1 MTVIYDTAYFIER
14 AIKKHGNKYD
24 YSKSV
29 YTRSKDKVIIRCRSC
44 DITFQQVA
52 MGHLLGGGCASCYKK
67 KHLLTQEDF
76 VNRSVRKHGDKYGYH
91 KAVFV
96 SSSSK
101 VEIYCRSCDEY
112 FMQTPISHYLAG
124 QGCGKCGIKSSRL
137 TQEQF
142 IAKAKQAHPDGA
154 YDYSSSVFTG
164 TANKV
169 TIICNRC
176 NGMFHQV
183 GADHLR
189 GRGCKPCSMKD
200 TGYTRTDFISAS
212 NRHKGRATLY
222 VIKCLDGDSVFYK
235 VGITA
240 RKVRRRFTQ
249 SYMPFSYELTYE
261 IKGDASYIYDLET
274 QLHRLLKHKKYK
286 PSLDFHGQTECFTT
300 IKPVEQLLKRLSSTE
315 QLQLI
320 A

>member
-1 MTVIYDTAYFIER
+1 M
-14 AIKKHGNKYD
+14 
-24 YSKSV
+24 
-29 YTRSKDKVIIRCRSC
+29 
-44 DITFQQVA
+44 
-52 MGHLLGGGCASCYKK
+52 
-67 KHLLTQEDF
+67 
-76 VNRSVRKHGDKYGYH
+76 
-91 KAVFV
+91 
-96 SSSSK
+96 
-101 VEIYCRSCDEY
+101 
-112 FMQTPISHYLAG
+112 
-124 QGCGKCGIKSSRL
+124 
-137 TQEQF
+137 
-142 IAKAKQAHPDGA
+142 
-154 YDYSSSVFTG
+154 
-164 TANKV
+164 
-169 TIICNRC
+169 
-176 NGMFHQV
+176 
-183 GADHLR
+183 R

-212 NRHKGRATLY
+212 NRHKGRAALY

-300 IKPVEQLLKRLSSTE
+300 IKPIEQLLKKLANTE